1 MFYLRSMGRKVK
13 FRISNYILSLD
24 WSALMATHR
33 VSPLVLM
40 GLALAICSHFS
51 DLPMR
56 DEPKV
61 KTKATI
67 LIILAE
73 LYVMAF
79 AFMDKQTWTF
89 ERKRSVSFSFSW
101 RMHRD
106 FRSRHHLL
114 RQHQVIFAILL
125 LSRILFAWLA
135 FLGSWMKGKFN
146 VFDGQI

>member
-1 MFYLRSMGRKVK
+1 
-13 FRISNYILSLD
+13 
-24 WSALMATHR
+24 MATHR

-51 DLPMR
+51 DLPLR

-89 ERKRSVSFSFSW
+89 ERKRSV
-101 RMHRD
+101 
-106 FRSRHHLL
+106 
-114 RQHQVIFAILL
+114 ILL
-125 LSRILFAWLA
+125 LLLAHASRFPFKTPS
-135 FLGSWMKGKFN
+135 FLMATLCHFCDFVAVTMGVSDGTLWTSAN
-146 VFDGQI
+146 VPDFGLEIALVSF